1 MEAVAAA
8 IGGPIV
14 AGVIVSLLNRY
25 VLDFRWC
32 AVVEEAVCDSD
43 SEDSN
48 DSTPSQSAVNSDA
61 IMTHHCVLA
70 HVH

>member
-1 MEAVAAA
+1 MESAAAA

-32 AVVEEAVCDSD
+32 AVVEEEVCDSD
-43 SEDSN
+43 SEESN

-61 IMTHHCVLA
+61 IMTHHV

>member
-25 VLDFRWC
+25 VLDFKWC
-32 AVVEEAVCDSD
+32 AVIEAEDSD

-61 IMTHHCVLA
+61 IMTHHCV